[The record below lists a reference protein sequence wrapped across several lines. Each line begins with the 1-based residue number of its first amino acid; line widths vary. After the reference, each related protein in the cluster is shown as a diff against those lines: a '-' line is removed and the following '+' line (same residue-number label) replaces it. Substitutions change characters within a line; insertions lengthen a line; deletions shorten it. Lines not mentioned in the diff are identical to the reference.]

1 MLAAKNK
8 VIVIFFRIKKI
19 FVTYT
24 SKPSIDKETNSNSSS
39 TEHLKI
45 VEQDKNSE
53 KMDLDNNQE
62 LESEGFISSVNMI
75 K

>member
-39 TEHLKI
+39 SEHLKI

-53 KMDLDNNQE
+53 KMDLDINQE

>member
-39 TEHLKI
+39 SEHLKI